1 MKKIVSLLIVLTM
14 LIGILPAFAAAN
26 TYDDQRLANEQKVLK
41 ALGLMSADSYGV
53 LDNSQEITRVEF
65 ASTVG
70 KIVDIN
76 PTISA
81 DSTYYAD
88 VAADSWAAHT
98 LNTLVDMGVL
108 SVPEDKIFRPNDVIT
123 YNEAVKIFVSLL
135 GYSDYALRNG
145 GYPGGYIAAANRI
158 KLLDGV
164 ARSENVTTGV
174 LTTLLYNAIHCKML
188 DVEKIG
194 KTVGYTNKNETTLLS
209 LYRNIYFD
217 DGIVEAV
224 NGLSVTGKAVGAN
237 KCLING
243 TVYNVG
249 SLAVEG
255 KLGYAV
261 TLYYEDVN
269 DGTKTLICLDD
280 TDTDVLTIS
289 AEDFIGYE
297 SGKIKYYNDSDKE
310 KSAKTDS
317 SATVVRNGSVVSS
330 GLSEAFKLT
339 EGELRLIDNDSDGS
353 YDIVFI
359 EDYQTAVV
367 KSVNTTEKNIVDD
380 VDVKNVIDLSKIDD
394 ESIWVYGADGTLLGF
409 DAIVPGSVID
419 AAVSADSAVI
429 YVSSNVFEGTV
440 DSVSLKDKKMII
452 DGTEYEYL
460 DSSYKR
466 FSVDIGKKGTFKTNR
481 YGKIAYFSETKSSF
495 VGGYLID
502 VSDKANGLDS
512 SVKLKML
519 ATDGE
524 IKILEI
530 ADKVTIDGEQVRK
543 NVAATL
549 ASAKKNVVM
558 YILNSKGQV
567 CEIDTPAV
575 GANEDDATLH
585 LMGTTDGVTL
595 NQRYCLEEKK
605 FGKKFYLS
613 SDVVMFRVPVSGEG
627 DDDEYGI
634 ELPANLA
641 SNRGY
646 ETAIYKTGHSAEC
659 NFVAIKR
666 TAYPID
672 DYASYYWVKEVRKG
686 VDSDG
691 NKVTKVIVYDK
702 GSEKT
707 INIVDGYSI
716 IPNKGDVIRAGL
728 NAKGVSGLIE
738 IHYDYKTR
746 KTGRIDPAS
755 DWAGYDTVN
764 YWYKF
769 QDLMAYNRIAIVNA
783 VTLNGDLLGVTREA
797 KGSEEIEEYFKVT
810 STTPIVVYDAEDDK
824 FYQGSVGDIRPSDAY
839 GTNCSELIVFMRY
852 NKPIAVWVMNNRAD

>member
-1 MKKIVSLLIVLTM
+1 MKKIISLLIVLTM
-14 LIGILPAFAAAN
+14 LIGIIPAVSAAD
-26 TYDDQRLANEQKVLK
+26 YDNERISGEQEVLK

-53 LDNSQEITRVEF
+53 LDNTKEITRVEF

-88 VAADSWAAHT
+88 VAVDSWAAYT
-98 LNTLVDMGVL
+98 LNNLVDMGVL
-108 SVPEDKIFRPNDVIT
+108 SVPDDKLFRPNDTIT
-123 YNEAVKIFVSLL
+123 YNEAVKVFVSLL
-135 GYSDYALRNG
+135 GYGDYAARNG

-164 ARSENVTTGV
+164 AANENVTNGS
-174 LTTLLYNAIHCKML
+174 LTTLLYNAVHTKIL

-194 KTVGYTNKNETTLLS
+194 KNISYTNKNETTLLS
-209 LYRNIYFD
+209 LYHNIYFD

-224 NGLSVTGKAVGAN
+224 SGLSVSGKTAGAN
-237 KCLING
+237 KCIING
-243 TVYNVG
+243 VSYSVG
-249 SLAVEG
+249 KLAVTG
-255 KLGYAV
+255 KLGCNV
-261 TLYYEDVN
+261 TAYYEDLN
-269 DGTKTLICLDD
+269 NGTKTLVYLDD
-280 TDTDVLTIS
+280 RDNDVLNIS
-289 AEDFIGYE
+289 AEDFIGFE
-297 SGKIKYYNDSDKE
+297 NGKIKYYNSSDKE
-310 KSAKTDS
+310 KSVKTDS

-330 GLSEAFKLT
+330 GLSDAFKVT
-339 EGELRLIDNDSDGS
+339 EGEVRLVDNDSDGS

-466 FSVDIGKKGTFKTNR
+466 FSIDIGKKGTFKTNK

-646 ETAIYKTGHSAEC
+646 ETSIYKTGHSAEC

-672 DYASYYWVKEVRKG
+672 DYGTYYWVKEVRKG
-686 VDSDG
+686 VDTDG

-738 IHYDYKTR
+738 VHYDYQTR

-797 KGSEEIEEYFKVT
+797 KGNEEIEEYVKLT